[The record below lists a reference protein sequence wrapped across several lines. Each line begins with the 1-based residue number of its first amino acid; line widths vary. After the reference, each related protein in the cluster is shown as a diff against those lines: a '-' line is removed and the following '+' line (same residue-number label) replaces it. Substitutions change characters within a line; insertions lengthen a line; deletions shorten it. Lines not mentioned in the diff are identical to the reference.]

1 MMPKLKEIKKEYR
14 RTAEELADDE
24 IEENDKEDDTDEE
37 DEEPRR
43 SKRTKKQLSDKKAEQ
58 QAKDLARA
66 EELVKKKARVVKK
79 FSDGKFYGTVTGVNI
94 FDDNEDVNVRVEY
107 DDGDLEDIS
116 MQKEKSGPNKGKS
129 ILP

>member
-1 MMPKLKEIKKEYR
+1 MTVLHSYR

-79 FSDGKFYGTVTGVNI
+79 FSDGKFYGTVTAVNI

-116 MQKEKSGPNKGKS
+116 MQKEKFGPNKGKS
-129 ILP
+129 IDFFLVDK

>member
-1 MMPKLKEIKKEYR
+1 MESKGVCTHKEGEPRQDYKLKHME
-14 RTAEELADDE
+14 
-24 IEENDKEDDTDEE
+24 
-37 DEEPRR
+37 
-43 SKRTKKQLSDKKAEQ
+43 AEQ

-129 ILP
+129 IDFFLVDK